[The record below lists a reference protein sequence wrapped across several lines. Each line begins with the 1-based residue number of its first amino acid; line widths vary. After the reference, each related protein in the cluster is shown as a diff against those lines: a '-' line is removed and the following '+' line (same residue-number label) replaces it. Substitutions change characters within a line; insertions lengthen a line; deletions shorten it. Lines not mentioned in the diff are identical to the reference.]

1 MSKTI
6 YGRAARLAHLLC
18 APAVLIP
25 ASEPGIIRA
34 RGNTRDVAF
43 TYRMPAGI
51 PGDVNLMDPA
61 NPVTAYG
68 LAVAMDSVSYK
79 IRPIGVGDTVA
90 NVYGVLARPF
100 PANAQTAANFF
111 GSVPLGTPAVP
122 PVNGVVDILKRD
134 YMTVLLNGAVA
145 AAPNGLVYVRVATP
159 AAGKPLGGFE
169 AAADGGNT
177 IVMPAGTYFR
187 GPADAG
193 GNTEIAWRIG

>member
-51 PGDVNLMDPA
+51 PGDVNRVWGGTTVEPDLMDPA

-100 PANAQTAANFF
+100 PANAQTAANF
-111 GSVPLGTPAVP
+111 SALSRSA
-122 PVNGVVDILKRD
+122 R
-134 YMTVLLNGAVA
+134 
-145 AAPNGLVYVRVATP
+145 R
-159 AAGKPLGGFE
+159 
-169 AAADGGNT
+169 
-177 IVMPAGTYFR
+177 R
-187 GPADAG
+187 C
-193 GNTEIAWRIG
+193 RR